1 MLNRVVLIGRLTA
14 DPELRQTQSGLPVV
28 NFTLAVDRKF
38 SKDKDKKTDFI
49 NIIAWRG
56 LAENC
61 ANYLTKGKM
70 AAVDGRLQIRNYEDK
85 QGQKRTIAEVIA
97 DDVRFLSPRSDNV
110 STEREPGED
119 NLSDYKDDVPM
130 GDEDLPF

>member
-1 MLNRVVLIGRLTA
+1 MLNRVVLIGRLTK
-14 DPELRQTQSGLPVV
+14 DVDLKYTQSNIAVAG
-28 NFTLAVDRKF
+28 FTLAVDRKF
-38 SKDKDKKTDFI
+38 SKDKETDFI
-49 NIIAWRG
+49 NVVVWRG
-56 LAENC
+56 QAESC
-61 ANYLTKGKM
+61 ANYLSKGKM
-70 AAVDGRLQIRNYEDK
+70 AAVDGRLQIRQYETKD
-85 QGQKRTIAEVIA
+85 GQKRTIAEVIA